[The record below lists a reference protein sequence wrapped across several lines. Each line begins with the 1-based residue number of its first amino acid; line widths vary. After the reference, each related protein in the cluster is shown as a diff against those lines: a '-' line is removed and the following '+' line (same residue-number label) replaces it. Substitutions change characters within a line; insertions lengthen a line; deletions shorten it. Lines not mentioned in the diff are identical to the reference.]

1 MNSTQIKKIL
11 EKRGFKLKETLYNR
25 NNSII
30 FIAVNENKDYIIKI
44 QFVKDKN
51 KKEKMKN
58 ECLINKT
65 LNSTFIIKTYDIY
78 SDLIHNH

>member
-51 KKEKMKN
+51 KKEKM
-58 ECLINKT
+58 
-65 LNSTFIIKTYDIY
+65 
-78 SDLIHNH
+78 